1 MTEYANNTTLAVSDE
16 TNRKLDL
23 LKSHLLSPKSW
34 IMARLVDEEIK
45 RLGLEEPESKH
56 KHKVE
61 VRA

>member
-1 MTEYANNTTLAVSDE
+1 MGEYVNTSINLAVSLE

-23 LKSHLLSPKSW
+23 LKAHLNSPKSW
-34 IMARLVDEEIK
+34 IIRRLVDQET
-45 RLGLEEPESKH
+45 ESKH